1 MPLCDFVGVIR
12 QNRLQKLIRI
22 SKAFQE
28 ADSLGSHF
36 DKNLS
41 DSAQGFWFF
50 EYYVSTRDVFFLF
63 GGDSPSG
70 DFPIFI
76 EVPKG
81 FPDVFTLVN
90 VEDEATDKVLIEE
103 ELLEL
108 FDDDFGG
115 GILLELEK
123 EFDELAFFLVGI
135 FMFNDSD
142 FGRSDFELVI
152 DRDLVVP
159 AID

>member
-1 MPLCDFVGVIR
+1 MPLSDFVGVIR

-41 DSAQGFWFF
+41 DSIQGFWFF

-70 DFPIFI
+70 YFPIFI

-90 VEDEATDKVLIEE
+90 VEDEATYKVLIKE

-115 GILLELEK
+115 GILL
-123 EFDELAFFLVGI
+123 
-135 FMFNDSD
+135 
-142 FGRSDFELVI
+142 
-152 DRDLVVP
+152 
-159 AID
+159 